1 MNLVDTPGDPEFLL
15 PFQNILITL
24 EKTLLLLQQIWNHCN
39 SITIMEAE
47 MVFVI
52 HNDLNSLIICGYRHL
67 SAVPIKNSVIQITGT
82 PVPFYCLAQFCSG
95 KNIESLLSA
104 QVSTVKIYRYW
115 FMINWTAIGYVWA
128 QKNVDFW

>member
-47 MVFVI
+47 MAFVI

-82 PVPFYCLAQFCSG
+82 LVPFYCLAQFCSG

-104 QVSTVKIYRYW
+104 QVSTV
-115 FMINWTAIGYVWA
+115 
-128 QKNVDFW
+128 